1 MKVRIIPTLL
11 MRGAGLVK
19 SVQYAN
25 WRRIGSLTQ
34 AINVYRSRDVD
45 ELVFLDIGAT
55 AAGAGPDLDVISE
68 VATGLS
74 VPLAVGGGITSVSA
88 AEAVLREGVEKI
100 VVNTA
105 VHTDPSLVG
114 ALAEAFG
121 SQSIV
126 VAIDVRRGAEGTPIC
141 FSRGAT
147 EAIGRDPVGW
157 AVELEQRG
165 AGEILLSAVDRD
177 GLMQGYDIE
186 LIRSVGNA
194 VSIPVIASCGAG
206 SYENLRDA
214 IVEGG
219 ATAVAAASIFQFTE
233 LTPDGARNYLR
244 DAGLPVRTAWNPSE
258 GYPSP

>member
-11 MRGAGLVK
+11 MRGSGLVK
-19 SVQYAN
+19 SVQYAS
-25 WRRIGSLTQ
+25 WRRIGPLTQ

-55 AAGAGPDLDVISE
+55 MTCAGPDLDVISE

-88 AEAVLREGVEKI
+88 AEAVLREGVEKV

-105 VHTDPSLVG
+105 VHAEPSLVG
-114 ALAEAFG
+114 ALADAFG
-121 SQSIV
+121 SQSIM
-126 VAIDVRRGAEGTPIC
+126 VAIDVRRGVGGAPSC
-141 FSRGAT
+141 YARGAT
-147 EAIGRDPVGW
+147 EATGRDPVGW

-186 LIRSVGNA
+186 LIRSVADA

-206 SYENLRDA
+206 SYENLREAVVD
-214 IVEGG
+214 GG
-219 ATAVAAASIFQFTE
+219 ATAVAAASIFHFTE
-233 LTPDGARNYLR
+233 LTPDGARRHLA
-244 DAGLPVRTAWNPSE
+244 DSGLEVRRTWRP
-258 GYPSP
+258 

>member
-11 MRGAGLVK
+11 MRGTGLVK
-19 SVQYAN
+19 SVQYAD

-55 AAGAGPDLDVISE
+55 ASGAGPDLDVISE

-88 AEAVLREGVEKI
+88 AEAVLREGVEKV

-105 VHTDPSLVG
+105 VHADLSLVG

-121 SQSIV
+121 SQSIM
-126 VAIDVRRGAEGTPIC
+126 VAIDVRRGVAGIPTC
-141 FSRGAT
+141 YARGAT
-147 EAIGRDPVGW
+147 VATGRDPVGW
-157 AVELEQRG
+157 AVELEERG

-186 LIRSVGNA
+186 LIRSVADA
-194 VSIPVIASCGAG
+194 VGIPVIASCGAG
-206 SYENLRDA
+206 SYEHLREA
-214 IVEGG
+214 VIEGG
-219 ATAVAAASIFQFTE
+219 ATAVAAASIFHFTE
-233 LTPDGARNYLR
+233 LTPDGARRHLAE
-244 DAGLPVRTAWNPSE
+244 AGLAVRRTWRP
-258 GYPSP
+258 